1 MVKAGA
7 GLKSRSAG
15 LRPAGGSR
23 WYRWRRPANSRKSS
37 VLARLFPTQTRRP
50 ARETEAPRK
59 VSGLLLEGRKLGR
72 SWCRC
77 TQKASKLPVEK
88 GRKAPRFIKRPL
100 ASRKW
105 FGLNW
110 LGVSHCVLSRS
121 TEVSKGI
128 TGVPCKAEGSQGRRI
143 CSEVGEESRTLWGS
157 SCLPPVP
164 RGVSLSQ
171 VNMRPSKSP
180 IYPKSKGSKWGPT
193 LGSR

>member
-7 GLKSRSAG
+7 GRKSRSAG
-15 LRPAGGSR
+15 LRPGGGSR
-23 WYRWRRPANSRKSS
+23 RYRWRRPANSKKSS

-50 ARETEAPRK
+50 ARETEAPCK
-59 VSGLLLEGRKLGR
+59 VPGLLEGRGLSTPWPR
-72 SWCRC
+72 H
-77 TQKASKLPVEK
+77 TLKASKLPVEK

-128 TGVPCKAEGSQGRRI
+128 TGVPCKAEGSQSRQI
-143 CSEVGEESRTLWGS
+143 CSEAGEEGRHR
-157 SCLPPVP
+157 LPPAP
-164 RGVSLSQ
+164 RAVSLSH
-171 VNMRPSKSP
+171 R
-180 IYPKSKGSKWGPT
+180 
-193 LGSR
+193 